1 MLQIQEYLHR
11 DFNDIT
17 FVSTNKNKRKKK
29 IYKPLKEFSYD

>member
-17 FVSTNKNKRKKK
+17 FVSTNKNKRKK